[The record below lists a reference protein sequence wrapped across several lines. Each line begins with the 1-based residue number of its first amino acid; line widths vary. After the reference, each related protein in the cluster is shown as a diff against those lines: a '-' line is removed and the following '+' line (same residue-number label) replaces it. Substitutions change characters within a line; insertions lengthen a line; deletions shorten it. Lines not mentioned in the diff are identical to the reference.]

1 MTTLDVQKKALLY
14 KGGVGDRKCML
25 FSGNLPTTEV
35 WSLLL
40 IALELG
46 TQNSPVNSKILAI
59 LKTQIF
65 VVHKATQKKGLKFM
79 SIIKLIINLRVLEKM
94 WTKNGDRK
102 QYKKHEFYYFWC
114 HWTLD
119 FPKGFEECGP
129 ISFLFFTT
137 LTTAPTEMAY
147 FCPRSSANELRSFN
161 ARLDINLGA
170 CHHCRALF
178 RTQQQKQRPL
188 SFIPIIG
195 MPQSLQFSEI
205 ASLSS

>member
-1 MTTLDVQKKALLY
+1 
-14 KGGVGDRKCML
+14 
-25 FSGNLPTTEV
+25 
-35 WSLLL
+35 
-40 IALELG
+40 
-46 TQNSPVNSKILAI
+46 
-59 LKTQIF
+59 
-65 VVHKATQKKGLKFM
+65 M

-102 QYKKHEFYYFWC
+102 QYKKHES
-114 HWTLD
+114 
-119 FPKGFEECGP
+119 
-129 ISFLFFTT
+129 SFITTDAIELLIFQKDLKNVDQFRSCFFTT

-178 RTQQQKQRPL
+178 RTQQQLRRPL

-205 ASLSS
+205 ASLNANWIQFTRIWKLAFL